1 MAFKK
6 VFLVKP
12 GVKKGLGFVHDV
24 IPMGLE
30 YIASSIERE
39 VEKIWLLDMEFE
51 TQPFQSYLDAF
62 KPDLVGLTISATD
75 HDQGLRLAE
84 QAKRSGAI
92 TVLGGY
98 HATAV
103 PDELLSHSQV
113 DIVIR
118 GEGEI
123 TMRDLVRAGSP
134 EDIIGTSYKVGE
146 QIIHNDD
153 RPPIEDLDILPFPA
167 RHLRRHRYRNRMSRD
182 DREFDVITNS
192 RGCWGTC
199 IFCCE
204 PYMSKSCMRF
214 RSPQN
219 IMAELSEI
227 SRYHRGRPL
236 HILATDPHFIGDP
249 KRLDRFCDLLHEKNM
264 DVTFSVMTRPD
275 SITLNPELVKK
286 MCDNGILNYELGIES
301 PLQEEL
307 NRVKKGITLEMQ
319 RRAVE
324 ILRENG
330 ANVSGT
336 LIIGLPDQDKEAI
349 KEFPAYAKD
358 IGLMSCAFGI
368 ATPFPGTEFYDGLE
382 AKELI
387 FQRDWTKYDEMHS
400 VFRLDTM
407 SPDELEKLESYCMGR
422 FWTMN
427 TFLDRE
433 GVLQKR
439 AGKKLSI
446 GDFAGEVMGKLV
458 FVKDAGD
465 DLREGGIKEH
475 VESFLDAMMDAEA
488 EESQRNIPVQDIIE
502 TSRFLKILGPQTIQ
516 VMLTHGEKSAGY
528 MIKTNGQGVDYIK
541 IVDDKQADATINID
555 VDLDRMIDAFDKKSA
570 LSILNSVS
578 TLKNKRNL
586 GAVVNLLRLYA
597 ALTTEIGST
606 YMGEKLRV
614 IG

>member
-1 MAFKK
+1 
-6 VFLVKP
+6 
-12 GVKKGLGFVHDV
+12 
-24 IPMGLE
+24 
-30 YIASSIERE
+30 
-39 VEKIWLLDMEFE
+39 
-51 TQPFQSYLDAF
+51 
-62 KPDLVGLTISATD
+62 
-75 HDQGLRLAE
+75 
-84 QAKRSGAI
+84 
-92 TVLGGY
+92 
-98 HATAV
+98 
-103 PDELLSHSQV
+103 
-113 DIVIR
+113 
-118 GEGEI
+118 
-123 TMRDLVRAGSP
+123 
-134 EDIIGTSYKVGE
+134 
-146 QIIHNDD
+146 
-153 RPPIEDLDILPFPA
+153 
-167 RHLRRHRYRNRMSRD
+167 
-182 DREFDVITNS
+182 
-192 RGCWGTC
+192 
-199 IFCCE
+199 
-204 PYMSKSCMRF
+204 
-214 RSPQN
+214 
-219 IMAELSEI
+219 
-227 SRYHRGRPL
+227 
-236 HILATDPHFIGDP
+236 
-249 KRLDRFCDLLHEKNM
+249 
-264 DVTFSVMTRPD
+264 
-275 SITLNPELVKK
+275 
-286 MCDNGILNYELGIES
+286 
-301 PLQEEL
+301 
-307 NRVKKGITLEMQ
+307 
-319 RRAVE
+319 
-324 ILRENG
+324 
-330 ANVSGT
+330 
-336 LIIGLPDQDKEAI
+336 LPDQDKEAI

>member
-1 MAFKK
+1 
-6 VFLVKP
+6 
-12 GVKKGLGFVHDV
+12 
-24 IPMGLE
+24 
-30 YIASSIERE
+30 
-39 VEKIWLLDMEFE
+39 
-51 TQPFQSYLDAF
+51 
-62 KPDLVGLTISATD
+62 
-75 HDQGLRLAE
+75 
-84 QAKRSGAI
+84 
-92 TVLGGY
+92 
-98 HATAV
+98 
-103 PDELLSHSQV
+103 
-113 DIVIR
+113 
-118 GEGEI
+118 
-123 TMRDLVRAGSP
+123 
-134 EDIIGTSYKVGE
+134 
-146 QIIHNDD
+146 
-153 RPPIEDLDILPFPA
+153 
-167 RHLRRHRYRNRMSRD
+167 
-182 DREFDVITNS
+182 
-192 RGCWGTC
+192 
-199 IFCCE
+199 
-204 PYMSKSCMRF
+204 
-214 RSPQN
+214 
-219 IMAELSEI
+219 
-227 SRYHRGRPL
+227 
-236 HILATDPHFIGDP
+236 
-249 KRLDRFCDLLHEKNM
+249 
-264 DVTFSVMTRPD
+264 
-275 SITLNPELVKK
+275 
-286 MCDNGILNYELGIES
+286 
-301 PLQEEL
+301 
-307 NRVKKGITLEMQ
+307 
-319 RRAVE
+319 
-324 ILRENG
+324 
-330 ANVSGT
+330 
-336 LIIGLPDQDKEAI
+336 
-349 KEFPAYAKD
+349 
-358 IGLMSCAFGI
+358 
-368 ATPFPGTEFYDGLE
+368 LE

-541 IVDDKQADATINID
+541 IIDDKQADATINID
-555 VDLDRMIDAFDKKSA
+555 VDLDRMIDAFDKKST